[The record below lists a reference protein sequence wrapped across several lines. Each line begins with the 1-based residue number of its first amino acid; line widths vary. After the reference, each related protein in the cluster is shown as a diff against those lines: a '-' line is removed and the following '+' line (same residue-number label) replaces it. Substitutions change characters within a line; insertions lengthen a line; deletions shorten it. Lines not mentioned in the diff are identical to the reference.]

1 MVRCSLRARLYS
13 DNRCAVEVGGAHLSS
28 AMEIASKK
36 EQLRGEREAVSARRD
51 ADRLAHTKPGF

>member
-1 MVRCSLRARLYS
+1 
-13 DNRCAVEVGGAHLSS
+13 
-28 AMEIASKK
+28 MEIASRK